1 MFVLVIISYNQT
13 DFNGGPPSPKRP
25 KSAEPSGE
33 RSNGSGPSGGGGGD
47 GVSSADG
54 GIIDA
59 DEDDQL
65 AAAIKASLAESEA
78 AKSHTNRG
86 KPSTGTFGNRSSALL
101 PKCANSG
108 FGAI

>member
-1 MFVLVIISYNQT
+1 MIISYNQT

-33 RSNGSGPSGGGGGD
+33 RSNGSGGSGGGGGGD

-86 KPSTGTFGNRSSALL
+86 NPSTGTFGNRSALL

-108 FGAI
+108 FAAI